1 MSEGKVQVV
10 VRSRKIPVETIEL
23 NLTRMSSPG
32 ALVAKERNRAILY
45 RDALDEENQRAIQE
59 GRRLA
64 DEMGLRL
71 EVVDES
77 RSSFF
82 RRALSSLGRGSPSSP
97 KLVITPVYA
106 PVLAGPSCGA
116 SSGPR

>member
-1 MSEGKVQVV
+1 LSEGKVQVV
-10 VRSRKIPVETIEL
+10 VRSRKMPAETIEL
-23 NLTRMSSPG
+23 NLTRMSYPG
-32 ALVAKERNRAILY
+32 TLVAKQRNRAILY
-45 RDALDEENQRAIQE
+45 RDVLDDEHRRAIQE

-64 DEMGLRL
+64 DELGLRL

-82 RRALSSLGRGSPSSP
+82 RRVLSSLGRGSPSSP

-106 PVLAGPSCGA
+106 PVLAGATCGG